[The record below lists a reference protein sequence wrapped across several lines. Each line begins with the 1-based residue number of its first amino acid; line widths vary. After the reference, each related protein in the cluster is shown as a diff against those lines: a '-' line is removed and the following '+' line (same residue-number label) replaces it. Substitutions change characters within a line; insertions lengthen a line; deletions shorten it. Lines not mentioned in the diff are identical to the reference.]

1 MRAWL
6 ELRATIASDETKRGP
21 LRCILSLK
29 EPQIDPE
36 CCARLGLAQL
46 DLGRPYARRCEPDD
60 AIGPAAI
67 GDGVSDQHV
76 PQFASPQE
84 TSLSASVRFGPAS
97 TRRRYGSAFALSAT
111 SQ

>member
-1 MRAWL
+1 MRARL
-6 ELRATIASDETKRGP
+6 ELRATISPDEMEGGP
-21 LRCILSLK
+21 LGRILSVKAL
-29 EPQIDPE
+29 QIDPE

-76 PQFASPQE
+76 PQSPPPGD
-84 TSLSASVRFGPAS
+84 V
-97 TRRRYGSAFALSAT
+97 ALSFGAFGAGVN
-111 SQ
+111 SPK